1 MTIRQS
7 MFLIFTIGIIL
18 GIIAIVNKCSAGY
31 SVTITSMIFFVVTIL
46 TLKDEK

>member
-7 MFLIFTIGIIL
+7 MFLIFTVGIIL
-18 GIIAIVNKCSAGY
+18 GKIAIVNKCSAGY
-31 SVTITSMIFFVVTIL
+31 GVTITSMIFFVVTLL

>member
-18 GIIAIVNKCSAGY
+18 GIISIVNKCSAGY
-31 SVTITSMIFFVVTIL
+31 GVTITSMIFFVVTLL

>member
-7 MFLIFTIGIIL
+7 MFLIFTVGIIL

-31 SVTITSMIFFVVTIL
+31 GVTITSMIFFVVTIL

>member
-31 SVTITSMIFFVVTIL
+31 GVTITSMIFFVVTLL

>member
-7 MFLIFTIGIIL
+7 MFLIFTV

-31 SVTITSMIFFVVTIL
+31 GVTITSMIFFVVTLL